1 MTGTAIDTGIDIIE
15 SRNLYSDGEV
25 MLIAIVIPNL

>member
-15 SRNLYSDGEV
+15 RRNLYSVREV